1 MKLASFRV
9 DGKASYGVVVDET
22 KVIDVGAVASDRWA
36 DLKAV
41 LAAGAFDEVKEIS
54 GGDAPEH
61 DLNDI
66 EFLLPITAPDKF
78 LCIGR
83 NYKNYVATLEIKK
96 PLNHPSMFVR
106 VASSFAAH
114 EQAIEKPDVSDELDF
129 ETELAVVIGTRGRNI
144 SEADALN
151 HVAGYTI
158 LNEGSIRDWQKRG
171 AQNAPGK
178 NFYHSGSIGPWMVT
192 TDEIPDP
199 SVLTIAPRLNDAVMQ
214 EGSTDMMIYN
224 IPFLIS
230 YFSQMTWLEP
240 GDIIATGSP
249 SGSGGSRD
257 PQVWLK
263 SGDRLE
269 AEISQIGTLR
279 NTVENQ
285 PS

>member
-1 MKLASFRV
+1 MKLASFKV
-9 DGKASYGVVVDET
+9 EGKASYGVVVDET

-41 LAAGAFDEVKEIS
+41 LAAEALDEVKEIS
-54 GGDAPEH
+54 SGDAPER
-61 DLNDI
+61 DLDKI
-66 EFLLPITAPDKF
+66 EFQLPITAPDKI

-83 NYKNYVATLEIKK
+83 NYKNYIATLEVKK

-114 EQAIEKPDVSDELDF
+114 GQAIEKPDASDELDF
-129 ETELAVVIGTRGRNI
+129 ETELAVVIGPRGRNI
-144 SEADALN
+144 SEANALS

-178 NFYHSGSIGPWMVT
+178 NFYHSGSMGPWMVT
-192 TDEIPDP
+192 ADEIPDP
-199 SVLTIAPRLNDAVMQ
+199 STLTITTRLNDADMQ
-214 EGSTDMMIYN
+214 EGGTDMMIYN

-257 PQVWLK
+257 PQVWMK

-269 AEISQIGTLR
+269 AEISQIGILR
-279 NTVENQ
+279 NSVENQ
-285 PS
+285 AS